1 MLPWSGLFIK
11 LFILS
16 IVYMYI
22 EVVVHFVSSP
32 HFSWVFSE
40 LEDLLL
46 QVHHLVGSNW
56 WQILD
61 VYSILPQCLCYLAE
75 MEEEAAM
82 QENSMLQ
89 VLTVEV
95 SNSLLKNAS
104 LC

>member
-1 MLPWSGLFIK
+1 
-11 LFILS
+11 
-16 IVYMYI
+16 MYI
-22 EVVVHFVSSP
+22 EGVVHFVSSP
-32 HFSWVFSE
+32 HFSWV
-40 LEDLLL
+40 
-46 QVHHLVGSNW
+46 
-56 WQILD
+56 ILD

-95 SNSLLKNAS
+95 RNGLLKNAS

>member
-1 MLPWSGLFIK
+1 
-11 LFILS
+11 
-16 IVYMYI
+16 MYI
-22 EVVVHFVSSP
+22 EGVVHFVSSP
-32 HFSWVFSE
+32 HFSWV
-40 LEDLLL
+40 
-46 QVHHLVGSNW
+46 
-56 WQILD
+56 ILD

-95 SNSLLKNAS
+95 RNVLLKNAS